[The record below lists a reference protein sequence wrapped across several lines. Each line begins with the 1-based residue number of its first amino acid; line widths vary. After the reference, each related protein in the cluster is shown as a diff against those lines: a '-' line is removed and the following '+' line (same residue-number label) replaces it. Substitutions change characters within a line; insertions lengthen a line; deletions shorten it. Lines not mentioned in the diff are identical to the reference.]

1 MAAAVEI
8 KNLSIRNANGRPLVH
23 NSSFSLESGKTYC
36 LLGESGSGKTLTSKA
51 ILGMLPE
58 GLQMSGDIM
67 LHGKDL
73 NRLSKREWR
82 KIRGKQVGVIFQHPE
97 QALHPSIPIGR
108 QLCDLMLSHLPISR
122 YEAEKQAEKMLSQV
136 FLKDTAHV
144 MKSYSHELSGGMNQ
158 RVMIAMALL
167 LRPEVVIADEPT
179 SALDV
184 TTQAE
189 VISLLHH
196 LILELNMSML
206 FITHD
211 ILLAGYLADT
221 IGVMRDGEMI
231 EQGSAARILGQPE
244 HEYTRQLC
252 RYRSQRLLGKGGAS
266 PNASSSTAVQRN
278 EWKANSE

>member
-1 MAAAVEI
+1 MNAAVEI
-8 KNLSIRNANGRPLVH
+8 KNLSIRNANGRTLVH

-51 ILGMLPE
+51 ILGMLPA

-67 LHGKDL
+67 LRGKNL
-73 NRLSKREWR
+73 NRLSIREWR
-82 KIRGKQVGVIFQHPE
+82 KIRGRHMGVIFQHPE

-108 QLCDLMLSHLPISR
+108 QFCDLMRSHLRISR
-122 YEAEKQAEKMLSQV
+122 HEAEKQAEKMLSQV
-136 FLKDTAHV
+136 LLKDTGHV

-167 LRPEVVIADEPT
+167 LKPEVVIADEPT

-189 VISLLHH
+189 VISLLHQ
-196 LILELNMSML
+196 LILDLNMSML

-211 ILLAGYLADT
+211 ILLASYLADT
-221 IGVMRDGEMI
+221 IGVMRNGEII
-231 EQGSAARILGQPE
+231 EQGSTERILGQPE
-244 HEYTRQLC
+244 HEYTKQLC
-252 RYRSQRLLGKGGAS
+252 RYRSQRFLSKGGFR
-266 PNASSSTAVQRN
+266 PNASSSAAVQRN